1 MSCKSAAA
9 VLAAPAFA
17 QGKPAVDKP
26 EAKPTSPDMQIL
38 AEKIKADEKL
48 VVAVN
53 ISLVQ

>member
-17 QGKPAVDKP
+17 QGKPAADKP
-26 EAKPTSPDMQIL
+26 EAKPTSSDRQIL
-38 AEKIKADEKL
+38 AEKVKADKKR
-48 VVAVN
+48 VVAVD